1 MAEHPR
7 RLAMLGAIFFSL
19 IGSAVCTNSPSVSG
33 QSQPTATPAAKPVA
47 SMPAANPMQPSLSA
61 TSSITPPTILTRG
74 EGPALSLAYKWTPGE
89 VRYLTIENE
98 FRETGGVQPLLSYTS
113 STKERRFIT
122 QRVLPPTTQPAL
134 GKHTVK
140 WECDRYEAREKSMKD
155 EAVFDSLKH
164 LFPPPSLYMLGSIP
178 GSTVT
183 FQIDSGGVSSNFLIG
198 AASVAGGQ
206 AGRGAATKTT
216 EKCQL
221 TQENMRK
228 LLDDFGPLFLPREPV
243 PVGSVWSYKIIDVQR
258 NVGIVTTVV
267 KCTLR
272 GLRSVEGRD
281 VATIDIAGDVSLQ
294 ADKIAQPAPTT
305 RPGQPT
311 TAPAKPREF
320 KLDRTAF
327 TGNVDFDVTRGE
339 LVQLSLRREVGVVA
353 EIDGQSMGPMKLTT
367 GNAQNLKVTVSQT
380 PTPKPVIVGG
390 KVAPPMPKEDAR
402 AKAALHLPGQPTTTS
417 SQPTTMRASPA
428 NTKKPPNMGGSS
440 PEPVPNPT
448 KPAGTTLP
456 TKGGRKTSGLDF
468 VPPQPTTRPTAKVV
482 PVSPIRKAQSAMN
495 PTTQAATSMPTS
507 RTAN

>member
-1 MAEHPR
+1 
-7 RLAMLGAIFFSL
+7 MLGAMLFSI

-33 QSQPTATPAAKPVA
+33 QSRPAATPTTPVA
-47 SMPAANPMQPSLSA
+47 SRPAANPMQPSLTA
-61 TSSITPPTILTRG
+61 TSSTTPPAIITRG
-74 EGPALSLAYKWTPGE
+74 DGPAQTLAYKWTPGE

-164 LFPPPSLYMLGSIP
+164 LYPPPSLYMLGSIP

-183 FQIDSGGVSSNFLIG
+183 FQIDSEGVASNFIIG
-198 AASVAGGQ
+198 ASSMVGGQ

-221 TQENMRK
+221 SQENLRK
-228 LLDDFGPLFLPREPV
+228 LLDDFGPNFFPREPV

-258 NVGIVTTVV
+258 NVGIFTTIV

-272 GLRSVEGRD
+272 SLRSVEGRD
-281 VATIDIAGDVSLQ
+281 VATIEISGDVSIQ
-294 ADKIAQPAPTT
+294 ADKIVQPAPTT
-305 RPGQPT
+305 KPGQPT

-320 KLDRTAF
+320 KLDRTAY
-327 TGNVDFDVTRGE
+327 TGSVDFDVTRGE

-367 GNAQNLKVTVSQT
+367 GNAQNLKVTVSHN

-402 AKAALHLPGQPTTTS
+402 PKPAIQVPGHPTTTS
-417 SQPTTMRASPA
+417 SQPTTMRAAPT

-448 KPAGTTLP
+448 RPAGTTLP
-456 TKGGRKTSGLDF
+456 SKSGRRTSDLDF
-468 VPPQPTTRPTAKVV
+468 VPPPPTTRPTTKVV
-482 PVSPIRKAQSAMN
+482 PVTPIRRAQSAMN
-495 PTTQAATSMPTS
+495 PTTQTATSMPTS
-507 RTAN
+507 RTSK